1 MKNNLKKGFTII
13 ELLVVIAMIGVLA
26 GTVAPKLLKEMRKA
40 TVAKVQHNL
49 GVIRSRLS
57 LDETFLEEFPN
68 LYSETSTDLLK
79 TYSIEST
86 PSFRDG
92 AGEGHE
98 AASKVVYSRTD
109 DGGWVYNRD
118 EGEIYAN
125 LPDGAY
131 TKDEEY
137 EIWGGETPAISK
149 ITYNDSDNLSYGR
162 LQFKNED
169 GGWEDM
175 VDGEVYSSDTE
186 IQYVPNPSDVSGN
199 ANQISI
205 GTATGGD
212 TKLKD
217 WGDPV
222 VVEGK
227 SGLKKELKDGTTITT
242 TVSTGNLKVYDG
254 ADSHVGVGIGNSTSN
269 GLSGDETL
277 RVDVVG
283 KDINKV
289 IFTLDGLGGWFDEN
303 SNQATQVNIT
313 AHFKDGTD
321 VTQSSFRNTDKTSD
335 NYLDKFSSEY
345 SFEIGTTKPVSYF
358 TLGTTGG
365 GGSYVVQNV
374 SLIKSAQDQV
384 NLTIE
389 NPDGTTE
396 EISKDIL
403 LDNTNSGNPITINKK
418 LEEDEEI

>member
-98 AASKVVYSRTD
+98 ATSKVVYSRTD
-109 DGGWVYNRD
+109 
-118 EGEIYAN
+118 
-125 LPDGAY
+125 
-131 TKDEEY
+131 
-137 EIWGGETPAISK
+137 
-149 ITYNDSDNLSYGR
+149 
-162 LQFKNED
+162 D

-186 IQYVPNPSDVSGN
+186 IQYIPNEDNVSGN
-199 ANQISI
+199 TNQISI
-205 GTATGGD
+205 GTATGD
-212 TKLKD
+212 DAKLSD
-217 WGDPV
+217 WGDV
-222 VVEGK
+222 TGNTAVLK
-227 SGLKKELKDGTTITT
+227 SKDGTIITT
-242 TVSTGNLKVYDG
+242 TVSSGELKEFNGKGPLGN
-254 ADSHVGVGIGNSTSN
+254 GIGSDDVSS
-269 GLSGDETL
+269 GLNKNQTL
-277 RVDVVG
+277 TVDVKG

-289 IFTLDGLGGWFDEN
+289 VFTLDGLGSWFDEN
-303 SNQATQVNIT
+303 SKNATKINIT
-313 AHFKDGTD
+313 AYDENDEKIS
-321 VTQSSFRNTDKTSD
+321 TQSGYRESGLFSD
-335 NYLDKFSSEY
+335 TYT
-345 SFEIGTTKPVSYF
+345 FEITQPVSYF
-358 TLGTTGG
+358 VLGSEKGKEGASGNGT
-365 GGSYVVQNV
+365 YVVQNV
-374 SLIKSAQDQV
+374 SLIKSAQDHV
-384 NLTIE
+384 SLTIN

-403 LDNTNSGNPITINKK
+403 LDDTNSGNPITINEK
-418 LEEDEEI
+418 LEGDE

>member
-57 LDETFLEEFPN
+57 LDETFLEKFPN

-98 AASKVVYSRTD
+98 ATSKVVYSRTD

-186 IQYVPNPSDVSGN
+186 IQYLPDEDNVSGN

-205 GTATGGD
+205 GTATGD
-212 TKLKD
+212 DAELSD
-217 WGDPV
+217 WGDV
-222 VVEGK
+222 TGNTAVLK
-227 SGLKKELKDGTTITT
+227 SKDGTIITT
-242 TVSTGNLKVYDG
+242 TVSSGELKEFNGKGALGN
-254 ADSHVGVGIGNSTSN
+254 GIGSN
-269 GLSGDETL
+269 DVRSGLNKNQTL
-277 RVDVVG
+277 TVDVKG

-289 IFTLDGLGGWFDEN
+289 VFTLDGLGSWFDEN
-303 SNQATQVNIT
+303 SKNATKINIT
-313 AHFKDGTD
+313 AYDENDEKIS
-321 VTQSSFRNTDKTSD
+321 TQSGYRESGLFSD
-335 NYLDKFSSEY
+335 TYT
-345 SFEIGTTKPVSYF
+345 FEITQPVSYF
-358 TLGTTGG
+358 VLGSEKGKEGASGNGT
-365 GGSYVVQNV
+365 YVVQNV
-374 SLIKSAQDQV
+374 SLIKSAQDHV
-384 NLTIE
+384 SLTIN

-403 LDNTNSGNPITINKK
+403 LDDTNSADPITINEK
-418 LEEDEEI
+418 LDEDV